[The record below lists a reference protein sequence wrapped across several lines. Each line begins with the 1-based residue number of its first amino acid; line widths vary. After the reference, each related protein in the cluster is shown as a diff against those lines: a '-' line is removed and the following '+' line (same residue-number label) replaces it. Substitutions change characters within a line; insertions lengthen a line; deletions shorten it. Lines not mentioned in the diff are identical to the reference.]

1 MTESRA
7 LILTVA
13 LTPVAYF
20 SDYFHLLL
28 ACEFVLLCA
37 LIPALLFAMNVFV
50 FRRPG
55 RGWNRRVL
63 PPVSVL
69 IPARN
74 EENSIGDCLESLLAS
89 RGVEFEVIVL
99 DDGSTD
105 RTREMADQIAGR
117 DLRVRVEAGSALPD
131 GWNGKQFACWSLASL
146 ASHDVFCFL
155 DADVRV
161 EKEALYRMVSEL
173 NYLDGRMQSGEEEKD
188 LISLV
193 SGFPRQETG
202 TWMEIL
208 LLPLIHF
215 VLLGFLPLLGERWS
229 RRSGFAAGCGQFVMV
244 RREAYFATGGHSAIR
259 NTMHDGLLLPVLFR
273 RYCFRTGVYDL
284 SKDAV
289 CRMYHN
295 AGEVWRGLGKN
306 ATEGMASLA
315 RLPVFTAL
323 LLVGQVMPIPAALWA
338 MHLKAVLP
346 LRIALFALALGMGVR
361 AVSALRYRQNWLGAM
376 LHPIGVLI
384 LLVLQ
389 WYALVRKI
397 IGKPAT
403 WKERAYQV
411 G

>member
-1 MTESRA
+1 MKLL
-7 LILTVA
+7 LIAASGLF
-13 LTPVAYF
+13 AYF
-20 SDYFHLLL
+20 SDYFHLLI
-28 ACEFVLLCA
+28 ATVAVLLCA
-37 LIPALLFAMNVFV
+37 AIPALLFAMNVFL

-55 RGWNRRVL
+55 RDWNKRVL

-74 EENSIGDCLESLLAS
+74 EENSIGDCLQSVLAS
-89 RGVEFEVIVL
+89 RGVEIEVIVL

-105 RTREMADQIAGR
+105 RTWKIADQIAGR
-117 DLRVRVEAGSALPD
+117 DLRVRVEAASELPD

-146 ASHDVFCFL
+146 ARHDVFCFL
-155 DADVRV
+155 DADVRL
-161 EKEALYRMVSEL
+161 EKEALYRMASEL
-173 NYLDGRMQSGEEEKD
+173 NFIGSGDQEMAPY
-188 LISLV
+188 SLV
-193 SGFPRQETG
+193 SGFPCQETR
-202 TWMEIL
+202 TLMEVL

-229 RRSGFAAGCGQFVMV
+229 RRSGFAAGCGQFLMV

-259 NTMHDGLLLPVLFR
+259 RTMHDGLLLPVLFR
-273 RYCFRTGVYDL
+273 RYRFRTGVYDL
-284 SKDAV
+284 SRDAV
-289 CRMYHN
+289 CRMYQN

-306 ATEGMASLA
+306 ATEGMASVA
-315 RLPVFTAL
+315 RLPVFTVL
-323 LLVGQVMPIPAALWA
+323 LFVGQVMPIPMALWA
-338 MHLKAVLP
+338 SHLNDILP
-346 LRIALFALALGMGVR
+346 MRIALLALMLGMGVR
-361 AVSALRYRQNWLGAM
+361 VASALRYRESWVGAL
-376 LHPIGVLI
+376 LHPIGVLV